1 MRFAATGQRWPAEK
15 STASAARMIR
25 DDIKAATIAAMK
37 GGDKDTTQTLRMVQ
51 SSIKNRDIEVRTG
64 GAPASDDQLVTE
76 VLQKMVKQRRESAD
90 IYRKN
95 GRDDRAQVEEAEI
108 AVIERFLPKQLS
120 DADAE
125 AQIRAIVAET
135 GATSMKDMGRVMAL
149 VKEKLGGSIEPARAS
164 ALVKTAL
171 SQQ

>member
-1 MRFAATGQRWPAEK
+1 
-15 STASAARMIR
+15 MIR
-25 DDIKAATIAAMK
+25 DDIKAATIVAMK
-37 GGDKDTTQTLRMVQ
+37 GGDKETTATLRMV
-51 SSIKNRDIEVRTG
+51 SAAVKNRDIEVRTG

-120 DADAE
+120 DSEAE

-135 GATSMKDMGRVMAL
+135 GASSMKDMGRVMAL
-149 VKEKLGGSIEPARAS
+149 VKERLGGSIEPARAS
-164 ALVKTAL
+164 GLVKAAL
-171 SQQ
+171 S